1 MAMTPTQFTLESS
14 HYGQRVDVVLATFT
28 QLSRNQVRKLIA
40 DRAVLCDD
48 RIVTKPGHVIKSINK
63 TLSVT
68 NIPEDRNRIIPE
80 EIALE
85 ILFED
90 EHLIAVNKKPGLVVH
105 PGVGHHSG
113 TLVHALADYQQKN
126 NLDQLRLLHRL
137 DKDTSGVLLISKS
150 ESSYALF
157 MDMFEKRQLEKV
169 YLALIAGTPKTLKGY
184 IDAPI
189 DRATHDRQKFA
200 VSASHT
206 SRQALTAYQVIDF
219 FGKTSLIAVRLHTGR
234 THQIRV
240 HMHSIGHPIIGDE
253 TYHNDHSQEV
263 SFELKAERQM
273 LHAYQISFVHPVT
286 KKPIEIIAPLPYDIR
301 ALLGGIT
308 NKKYKVP
315 SFSFADYD
323 YHRQW

>member
-1 MAMTPTQFTLESS
+1 MTPIQFTIDST
-14 HYGQRVDVVLATFT
+14 HYGQRVDVVLATLT
-28 QLSRNQVRKLIA
+28 QLSRSQVRKLIA
-40 DRAVLCDD
+40 ERAVLCDD
-48 RIVTKPGHVIKSINK
+48 RVLTKPGHILKSNN
-63 TLSVT
+63 LVLAVT
-68 NIPEDRNRIIPE
+68 NLPEDRNRIIPE
-80 EIALE
+80 EIPFE

-90 EHLIAVNKKPGLVVH
+90 EHLIAINKKPGIVVH

-113 TLVHALADYQQKN
+113 TLVHALADYQEKN
-126 NLDQLRLLHRL
+126 KLEQLRLLHRL
-137 DKDTSGVLLISKS
+137 DKDTSGVLLVSKS

-157 MDMFEKRQLEKV
+157 TDLFEKRKLEKI
-169 YLALIAGTPKTLKGY
+169 YLALISGVPKDIKGY

-219 FGKTSLIAVRLHTGR
+219 FDKSSLLAVRLHTGR

-240 HMHSIGHPIIGDE
+240 HMHSIGHPIIGDD
-253 TYHNDHSQEV
+253 TYSNDQSFAV
-263 SFELKAERQM
+263 SKSLKAERQM
-273 LHAYQISFVHPVT
+273 LHAYQVSFIHPVT
-286 KKPIEIIAPLPYDIR
+286 KKPLQIVAPLPYDFR
-301 ALLGGIT
+301 ALLGTLT

-323 YHRQW
+323 YHHQW